1 MANRELTA
9 QQEAFAQAY
18 VELDNASAA
27 YRRVYARPDSK
38 RESIWAGAARE
49 IAHPDVAARI
59 RELRDAA
66 AAGAVVRA
74 VELIAHDYA
83 VMTAD
88 PNEIVTAR
96 TRCCRHCYGADH
108 KYQWRDDAEYVA
120 TFAEYSAK
128 HARWVQQNSPVI
140 PEPQAPDG
148 SGGTGYKHTLEPV
161 MDCPECFGAGSPYVI
176 LHDTSQLS
184 PSARKLYKGA
194 KQDRYG
200 AVEVLMHD
208 QAAAKERLYRV
219 LGAFKDGVQVPGIN
233 LPETPAIDPAAS
245 DEGATR
251 GYLTMV
257 GK

>member
-1 MANRELTA
+1 MITVLTP

-18 VELDNASAA
+18 IELDNASAA
-27 YRRVYARPDSK
+27 YRRVYANKDTK
-38 RESIWAGAARE
+38 RETIWSNASRE
-49 IAHPDVAARI
+49 IAHPDIARRI

-66 AAGAVVRA
+66 AAGTVLRVVD
-74 VELIAHDYA
+74 LIRDWYDIA
-83 VMTAD
+83 TAD

-96 TRCCRHCYGADH
+96 TRCCRHCYGVEH
-108 KYQWRDDAEYVA
+108 KYQWRDDAEFMVAYVTYQA
-120 TFAEYSAK
+120 Q
-128 HARWVQQNSPVI
+128 HARWVKQNSPVI

-148 SGGTGYKHTLEPV
+148 SGGTGYQHTLEPV
-161 MDCPECFGAGSPYVI
+161 LGCPECFGAGSPYVI

-184 PSARKLYKGA
+184 PAARKLYKGA

-200 AVEVLMHD
+200 AVEVMMHD
-208 QAAAKERLYRV
+208 QEAAREKLGRV
-219 LGAFKDGVQVPGIN
+219 LGAFKDGLQLPGVN
-233 LPETPAIDPAAS
+233 LPETAVIDPAAS